1 MIVIDAS
8 VAVKWFLPDPL
19 SELAESLLHGQA
31 VRIAPEHI
39 LAEVGQV
46 LVFAERAKK
55 ISHADVREAV
65 AALSELVQ
73 LRPTR
78 ELIGQAIDVA
88 AEIGCTTYDTLY
100 VATAE
105 QCDAAL
111 VTVDL
116 KLGRQ
121 LAAAKRLGRTRILG
135 A

>member
-8 VAVKWFLPDPL
+8 VAVKWFLPEPL
-19 SELAESLLHGQA
+19 SESAEALLHGPV

-39 LAEVGQV
+39 LVEVGHI
-46 LVFAERAKK
+46 LIIAGRAKK

-65 AALSELVQ
+65 AALGELVQ
-73 LRPTR
+73 LRPTQ
-78 ELIGQAIDVA
+78 ELIGQAIDIA
-88 AEIGCTTYDTLY
+88 AEVGCTTYDALY
-100 VATAE
+100 VAAAE

-111 VTVDL
+111 VTADL

>member
-8 VAVKWFLPDPL
+8 VAVKWFLPEPL
-19 SELAESLLHGQA
+19 SELAESLLHGQT

-78 ELIGQAIDVA
+78 ELIGQAIDIA
-88 AEIGCTTYDTLY
+88 AEIGCTTYDALY

-111 VTVDL
+111 VTADL